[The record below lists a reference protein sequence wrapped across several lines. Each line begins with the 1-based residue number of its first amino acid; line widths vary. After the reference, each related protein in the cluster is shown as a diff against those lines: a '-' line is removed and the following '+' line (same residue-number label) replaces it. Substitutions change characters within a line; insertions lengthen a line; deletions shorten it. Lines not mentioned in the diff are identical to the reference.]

1 MSSYQTFASVYDLF
15 MDNVPYDDWCELYT
29 DILKEHGIKEGILLD
44 LGCGTGA
51 MTRRFAKKGFD
62 MIGVDASAEMLDMAR
77 DAELSRNAELA
88 KDVAPSVDSD
98 ASEKQDYMTSQK
110 VFLKKDI
117 LYLQQDMRSFE
128 LYGTV
133 AAVVSVCDSMNYI
146 LEEEDLQQVFKLVNN
161 YLDPGGLFVFDMTT
175 PYQYE
180 NVLGENSFCESRDEA
195 AFLWENDYDPESR
208 INEYDLTLF
217 VREDDDRNAVQHE
230 NDLLQDGMSEGCHD
244 TEASY
249 RRFVETHYQ
258 RAWDPEEVIQLLEE
272 SGLEYLGVYGT
283 DEYQP
288 GNLRELQ
295 DTDER
300 MYFVAREC
308 MK

>member
-1 MSSYQTFASVYDLF
+1 MDSYRTFASVYDLF
-15 MDNVPYDDWCELYT
+15 MDNVPYDDWCDLYSN
-29 DILKEHGIKEGILLD
+29 ILKEHGITDGILLD

-51 MTRRFAKKGFD
+51 MTRRFAKRGFD

-77 DAELSRNAELA
+77 QT
-88 KDVAPSVDSD
+88 PG
-98 ASEKQDYMTSQK
+98 QI
-110 VFLKKDI
+110 KDI
-117 LYLQQDMRSFE
+117 LYLQQDMRAFE

-146 LEEEDLQQVFKLVNN
+146 LEEEDLLQVFKLVNN

-180 NVLGENSFCESRDEA
+180 TVLGENSFCESRDEA
-195 AFLWENDYDPESR
+195 AFLWENDFDPESR

-217 VREDDDRNAVQHE
+217 VREEDERY
-230 NDLLQDGMSEGCHD
+230 
-244 TEASY
+244 T
-249 RRFVETHYQ
+249 RFVETHYQ
-258 RAWDPEEVIQLLEE
+258 RAWDPDEVIRLLEN
-272 SGLEYLGVYGT
+272 SGLEFLGVYGG
-283 DEYQP
+283 DEDQP
-288 GNLRELQ
+288 GYLRTLQ

-308 MK
+308 IK

>member
-1 MSSYQTFASVYDLF
+1 
-15 MDNVPYDDWCELYT
+15 MDNVPYDDWCDLYS
-29 DILKEHGIKEGILLD
+29 DILAEHGVTDGIMLD
-44 LGCGTGA
+44 LGCGTGT
-51 MTRRFAKKGFD
+51 MTRRFSRRGFD
-62 MIGVDASAEMLDMAR
+62 MIGVDASEEMLEMAR
-77 DAELSRNAELA
+77 EAELLDEARTFDTSSNS
-88 KDVAPSVDSD
+88 DVANEAVSD
-98 ASEKQDYMTSQK
+98 NASNQA
-110 VFLKKDI
+110 KDI

-133 AAVVSVCDSMNYI
+133 AAVVSVCDSLNYI
-146 LEEEDLQQVFKLVNN
+146 LTEEDLLQVFRLVNN

-195 AFLWENDYDPESR
+195 AFLWENFFDEENR

-217 VREDDDRNAVQHE
+217 VREGNDRIVEGQNKGNQNASALNE
-230 NDLLQDGMSEGCHD
+230 E
-244 TEASY
+244 ERY

-258 RAWDPEEVIQLLEE
+258 RAWTLDEVKALLNE
-272 SGLEYLGVYGT
+272 SGLELLAVFGEDGKNPLE
-283 DEYQP
+283 DMD
-288 GNLRELQ
+288 G
-295 DTDER
+295 R

>member
-15 MDNVPYDDWCELYT
+15 MDNVPYDDWCELFA
-29 DILKEHGIKEGILLD
+29 DILKEHGITEGILLD

-77 DAELSRNAELA
+77 DAESA
-88 KDVAPSVDSD
+88 KDVDLSVDSD
-98 ASEKQDYMTSQK
+98 ACEKQGDDTSQK

-180 NVLGENSFCESRDEA
+180 TVLGENSFCESRDEA

-217 VREDDDRNAVQHE
+217 VRENDSRNAGQHE
-230 NDLLQDGMSEGCHD
+230 NDLQQDGMSGDCHEI
-244 TEASY
+244 EASY

-258 RAWDPEEVIQLLEE
+258 RAWNPDEVIQLLEE
-272 SGLEYLGVYGT
+272 SGLEYLGVYGA
-283 DEYQP
+283 DEDQS
-288 GNLRELQ
+288 GNFRELQ

-308 MK
+308 MKNKQA

>member
-15 MDNVPYDDWCELYT
+15 MDNVPYDDWCELYE
-29 DILKEHGIKEGILLD
+29 DILKEHGITEGILLD

-51 MTRRFAKKGFD
+51 MTRRLAEKGFD

-77 DAELSRNAELA
+77 DADSARDVDAAEDPVRA
-88 KDVAPSVDSD
+88 EDAVSD
-98 ASEKQDYMTSQK
+98 
-110 VFLKKDI
+110 KKAI

-146 LEEEDLQQVFKLVNN
+146 LEEEDLLQVFKLVNN

-180 NVLGENSFCESRDEA
+180 TVLGENSFCESRDEA
-195 AFLWENDYDPESR
+195 AFLWENFFDKESR

-217 VREDDDRNAVQHE
+217 VRDEKEQ
-230 NDLLQDGMSEGCHD
+230 
-244 TEASY
+244 TERY

-258 RAWDPEEVIQLLEE
+258 RAWSPDEVKSLLQK
-272 SGLEYLGVYGT
+272 SGLELLGIFGK
-283 DEYQP
+283 DGRKPLE
-288 GNLRELQ
+288 
-295 DTDER
+295 DSDER

>member
-15 MDNVPYDDWCELYT
+15 MDNVPYDEWCELYT
-29 DILKEHGIKEGILLD
+29 DILKEHGITDGILLD

-51 MTRRFAKKGFD
+51 MTRRLAKKGFD
-62 MIGVDASAEMLDMAR
+62 LIGVDASAEMLDMAR
-77 DAELSRNAELA
+77 E
-88 KDVAPSVDSD
+88 
-98 ASEKQDYMTSQK
+98 SEE
-110 VFLKKDI
+110 KDI

-146 LEEEDLQQVFKLVNN
+146 LEEEDLLQVFKLVNN

-180 NVLGENSFCESRDEA
+180 NILGENSFCESRDEA
-195 AFLWENDYDPESR
+195 AFLWENFFDKESR

-217 VREDDDRNAVQHE
+217 VREDVNRNQDSEWEDRK
-230 NDLLQDGMSEGCHD
+230 
-244 TEASY
+244 Y
-249 RRFVETHYQ
+249 IRFVETHYQ
-258 RAWDPEEVIQLLEE
+258 RAWSPHEVIQLLEE

-283 DEYQP
+283 DEYQL

-300 MYFVAREC
+300 MYLVAREC

>member
-1 MSSYQTFASVYDLF
+1 
-15 MDNVPYDDWCELYT
+15 MDNVPYDDWCELYA
-29 DILKEHGIKEGILLD
+29 DILKEYGITEGIMLD

-51 MTRRFAKKGFD
+51 MTRRFAWKGFD

-77 DAELSRNAELA
+77 E
-88 KDVAPSVDSD
+88 
-98 ASEKQDYMTSQK
+98 SEE
-110 VFLKKDI
+110 KDI

-146 LEEEDLQQVFKLVNN
+146 LEEEDLLQVFNLVNN
-161 YLDPGGLFVFDMTT
+161 YLDPGGVFVFDMTT
-175 PYQYE
+175 PHQYE

-217 VREDDDRNAVQHE
+217 VRESSDQN
-230 NDLLQDGMSEGCHD
+230 
-244 TEASY
+244 EASGDPSLHEERY

-258 RAWDPEEVIQLLEE
+258 RAWSPDEVKSLLQK
-272 SGLEYLGVYGT
+272 SGLELLGIFGK
-283 DEYQP
+283 DGRKPLE
-288 GNLRELQ
+288 
-295 DTDER
+295 DSDER

>member
-1 MSSYQTFASVYDLF
+1 MDSYKTFASVYDLF
-15 MDNVPYDDWCELYT
+15 MDNVPYDDWCDLYS
-29 DILKEHGIKEGILLD
+29 DILAEHGVTDGIMLD
-44 LGCGTGA
+44 LGCGTGT
-51 MTRRFAKKGFD
+51 MTRRFSRRGFD
-62 MIGVDASAEMLDMAR
+62 MIGVDASEEMLEMAR
-77 DAELSRNAELA
+77 EAELLDEARTFDTSSNS
-88 KDVAPSVDSD
+88 DVANEAVSD
-98 ASEKQDYMTSQK
+98 NASNQA
-110 VFLKKDI
+110 KDI

-133 AAVVSVCDSMNYI
+133 AAVVSVCDSLNYI
-146 LEEEDLQQVFKLVNN
+146 LTEEDLLQVFRLVNN

-195 AFLWENDYDPESR
+195 AFLWENFFDEENR

-217 VREDDDRNAVQHE
+217 VREGNDRIVEGQNKGNQNASALNE
-230 NDLLQDGMSEGCHD
+230 E
-244 TEASY
+244 ERY

-258 RAWDPEEVIQLLEE
+258 RAWTLDEVKALLNE
-272 SGLEYLGVYGT
+272 SGLELLAVFGEDGKNPLE
-283 DEYQP
+283 DMD
-288 GNLRELQ
+288 G
-295 DTDER
+295 R

>member
-1 MSSYQTFASVYDLF
+1 MDSYRTFASVYDLF
-15 MDNVPYDDWCELYT
+15 MDNVPYDDWCDLYSN
-29 DILKEHGIKEGILLD
+29 ILKEHGITDGILLD

-51 MTRRFAKKGFD
+51 MTRRFAKRGFD

-77 DAELSRNAELA
+77 EADADEKSSTSGNTEAE
-88 KDVAPSVDSD
+88 
-98 ASEKQDYMTSQK
+98 EKS
-110 VFLKKDI
+110 I
-117 LYLQQDMRSFE
+117 LYLQQDMRAFE

-146 LEEEDLQQVFKLVNN
+146 LEEEDLLQVFKLVNN

-175 PYQYE
+175 SYQYE
-180 NVLGENSFCESRDEA
+180 TVLGENSFCESRDEA
-195 AFLWENDYDPESR
+195 AFLWENDFDPESR

-217 VREDDDRNAVQHE
+217 VREEDERY
-230 NDLLQDGMSEGCHD
+230 
-244 TEASY
+244 T
-249 RRFVETHYQ
+249 RFVETHYQ
-258 RAWDPEEVIQLLEE
+258 RAWDPDEVIQLLEE
-272 SGLEYLGVYGT
+272 AGLEPLGIFGA
-283 DEYQP
+283 EEEQP
-288 GNLRELQ
+288 GILRVLQ

>member
-1 MSSYQTFASVYDLF
+1 MDSYRTFASVYDLF
-15 MDNVPYDDWCELYT
+15 MDNVPYDDWCDLYSN
-29 DILKEHGIKEGILLD
+29 ILKEHGITDGILLD

-51 MTRRFAKKGFD
+51 MTRRFAKKGYD

-77 DAELSRNAELA
+77 EA
-88 KDVAPSVDSD
+88 DSD
-98 ASEKQDYMTSQK
+98 EKSSTSGNTEAEEK
-110 VFLKKDI
+110 SI
-117 LYLQQDMRSFE
+117 LYLQQDMRAFE

-146 LEEEDLQQVFKLVNN
+146 LEEEDLLQVFKLVNN

-195 AFLWENDYDPESR
+195 AFLWENDFDPESR

-217 VREDDDRNAVQHE
+217 VREEDERY
-230 NDLLQDGMSEGCHD
+230 
-244 TEASY
+244 T
-249 RRFVETHYQ
+249 RFVETHYQ
-258 RAWDPEEVIQLLEE
+258 RAWDPDEVIRLLEN
-272 SGLEYLGVYGT
+272 SGLEFLGIYGG
-283 DEYQP
+283 DEDQP
-288 GNLRELQ
+288 GYLRTLQ

-308 MK
+308 IK

>member
-1 MSSYQTFASVYDLF
+1 
-15 MDNVPYDDWCELYT
+15 MDNVPYDEWCELYA
-29 DILKEHGIKEGILLD
+29 DILKEYGITEGIMLD

-62 MIGVDASAEMLDMAR
+62 LIGVDASAEMLDMAR
-77 DAELSRNAELA
+77 E
-88 KDVAPSVDSD
+88 
-98 ASEKQDYMTSQK
+98 SEE
-110 VFLKKDI
+110 KDI

-146 LEEEDLQQVFKLVNN
+146 LEEEDLLQVFKLVNN

-180 NVLGENSFCESRDEA
+180 NILGENSFCESRDEA
-195 AFLWENDYDPESR
+195 AFLWENFFDKESR

-217 VREDDDRNAVQHE
+217 VRDEKGQ
-230 NDLLQDGMSEGCHD
+230 
-244 TEASY
+244 TECY

-258 RAWDPEEVIQLLEE
+258 RAWSPGEVTALLEQ
-272 SGLEYLGVYGT
+272 SGLKLLGVFGE
-283 DEYQP
+283 DGRKPLE
-288 GNLRELQ
+288 
-295 DTDER
+295 DSDER

>member
-1 MSSYQTFASVYDLF
+1 
-15 MDNVPYDDWCELYT
+15 MDNVPYDDWCDLYT
-29 DILKEHGIKEGILLD
+29 GILKEHGIMDGIMLD

-51 MTRRFAKKGFD
+51 MTRRFAQKGFD
-62 MIGVDASAEMLDMAR
+62 MIGVDASAEMLDEAR
-77 DAELSRNAELA
+77 AFDAGSNLDKTNKA
-88 KDVAPSVDSD
+88 VSD
-98 ASEKQDYMTSQK
+98 EASNQA
-110 VFLKKDI
+110 KDI
-117 LYLQQDMRSFE
+117 LYLQQDMRAFE

-133 AAVVSVCDSMNYI
+133 AAVVSVCDSLNYI
-146 LEEEDLQQVFKLVNN
+146 LTEEDLLQVFKLVNN

-180 NVLGENSFCESRDEA
+180 TVLAENSFCESRDEA
-195 AFLWENDYDPESR
+195 AFLWENFFDEENR

-217 VREDDDRNAVQHE
+217 VREGTDEDDGNEPKQEDE
-230 NDLLQDGMSEGCHD
+230 C
-244 TEASY
+244 Y

-258 RAWDPEEVIQLLEE
+258 RAWTPDEVKALLNK
-272 SGLEYLGVYGT
+272 SGLELLAVLGEDGKNPL
-283 DEYQP
+283 E
-288 GNLRELQ
+288 

>member
-15 MDNVPYDDWCELYT
+15 MDNVPYDDWCELYA
-29 DILKEHGIKEGILLD
+29 DILKEHKITEGILLD

-77 DAELSRNAELA
+77 DAEPARDTNATEN
-88 KDVAPSVDSD
+88 SIGD
-98 ASEKQDYMTSQK
+98 ADDNPD
-110 VFLKKDI
+110 KKSI

-133 AAVVSVCDSMNYI
+133 AAVVSVCDSLNYI
-146 LEEEDLQQVFKLVNN
+146 LTEEDLLQVFRLVNN
-161 YLDPGGLFVFDMTT
+161 YLDPGGLFAFDMTT

-217 VREDDDRNAVQHE
+217 VRDEDER
-230 NDLLQDGMSEGCHD
+230 
-244 TEASY
+244 Y

-272 SGLEYLGVYGT
+272 SGLEYFGVYGT

-295 DTDER
+295 DMDER

>member
-15 MDNVPYDDWCELYT
+15 MDNVPYDDWCELYE
-29 DILKEHGIKEGILLD
+29 DILKEHGITEGILLD

-51 MTRRFAKKGFD
+51 MTRRLAEKGFD

-77 DAELSRNAELA
+77 DADSARDVDAAEDPVRA
-88 KDVAPSVDSD
+88 EDAVSD
-98 ASEKQDYMTSQK
+98 
-110 VFLKKDI
+110 KKAI

-146 LEEEDLQQVFKLVNN
+146 LEEEDLLQVFNLVNN
-161 YLDPGGLFVFDMTT
+161 YLDPGGVFVFDMTT
-175 PYQYE
+175 PHQYE

-217 VREDDDRNAVQHE
+217 VRESSDQN
-230 NDLLQDGMSEGCHD
+230 
-244 TEASY
+244 EASGDPSLHEERY

-258 RAWDPEEVIQLLEE
+258 RAWSPDEVKSLLQK
-272 SGLEYLGVYGT
+272 SGLELLGIFGK
-283 DEYQP
+283 DGRKPLE
-288 GNLRELQ
+288 
-295 DTDER
+295 DSDER